1 MKKYVI
7 RNTNDISAAD
17 TDFVASWPWDYNY
30 SPKTS
35 FRVVHTDDRLIIS
48 LRAYEKDPYAGVT
61 KTNGFVCNDSCLE
74 FFFSP
79 SEDNT
84 EGYFNF
90 EVNSNPTYLFGFN
103 PKGGKE
109 IYVEWDDSE
118 YKLTSSVGA
127 DTDGD
132 YWQIDFELPYALI
145 RKYVPSAKLES
156 GDVLRG
162 NVYKCGKHQQ
172 PEHYGTWN
180 PVETPGPN
188 FHKCEFF
195 GQFVLE

>member
-7 RNTNDISAAD
+7 RNTTDISTAD
-17 TDFVASWPWDYNY
+17 TDFVSSWPWDYDY
-30 SPKTS
+30 EPKTS
-35 FRVVHTDDRLIIS
+35 FRIAHTDDRFIVS

-79 SEDNT
+79 CADNS

-103 PKGGKE
+103 PKGGSE
-109 IYVEWDDSE
+109 EYIEWDDTE
-118 YKLTSSVGA
+118 YKLASGVGC
-127 DTDGD
+127 DSDGD
-132 YWQIDFELPYALI
+132 YWQIDFELPYSLV
-145 RKYVPSAKLES
+145 RKYVPEAKLDS
-156 GDVLRG
+156 GCVIRG
-162 NVYKCGKHQQ
+162 NVYKCGRHQQ
-172 PEHYGTWN
+172 PEHYGTWS

-188 FHKCEFF
+188 FHKPEFF
-195 GQFVLE
+195 GEFILE